1 LSFSETFDT
10 PARRFLGTTPNQR
23 FGVNGGDDSQI
34 APQAIE
40 IAQNGLANDEPREGI
55 GRLGTRS
62 QERNPGYEKSCAKA
76 HLSR

>member
-40 IAQNGLANDEPREGI
+40 IAQNGLANDEPKGSCPVAKHFVSPKQGLRRRREVF
-55 GRLGTRS
+55 
-62 QERNPGYEKSCAKA
+62 
-76 HLSR
+76 